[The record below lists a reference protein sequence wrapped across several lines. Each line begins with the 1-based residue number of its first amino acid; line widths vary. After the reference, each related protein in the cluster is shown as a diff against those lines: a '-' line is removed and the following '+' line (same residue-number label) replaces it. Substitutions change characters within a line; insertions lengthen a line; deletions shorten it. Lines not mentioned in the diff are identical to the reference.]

1 MKIDTQMKMHLL
13 IMFSGGDVF
22 LLPTSPYATPPT
34 LSCVRESAAM
44 EEASKQA
51 QTHYITAVSLTVSL
65 ACSPALPLLAKM
77 SSINDG
83 MASAERSWGRG
94 RPKRWP
100 TLA

>member
-44 EEASKQA
+44 EEASKLKLTTLLQSHSQLVSHAA
-51 QTHYITAVSLTVSL
+51 QLSLS
-65 ACSPALPLLAKM
+65 
-77 SSINDG
+77 
-83 MASAERSWGRG
+83 
-94 RPKRWP
+94 
-100 TLA
+100 